1 MEKPA
6 FYKKLTTWGKK
17 HYDVQEARKPHT
29 ERFIKLMNQDTP
41 SKNADPEG
49 LFYSTEERDYLGKED
64 LVTLGE
70 LHSSEAE
77 YYMLDS

>member
-29 ERFIKLMNQDTP
+29 ERFIKLMIESFLKD
-41 SKNADPEG
+41 
-49 LFYSTEERDYLGKED
+49 
-64 LVTLGE
+64 
-70 LHSSEAE
+70 SSHEP
-77 YYMLDS
+77 LR

>member
-49 LFYSTEERDYLGKED
+49 LFYST
-64 LVTLGE
+64 
-70 LHSSEAE
+70 
-77 YYMLDS
+77 